1 MAKFLTIQGGN
12 HTVNINFIAEVDWT
26 TGEEEATVTMASGV
40 EYTCEEEDYRALR
53 VAMGLDVQG
62 LEGLFDEAA

>member
-1 MAKFLTIQGGN
+1 MANFLTIQNGAFTIN
-12 HTVNINFIAEVDWT
+12 VNLIAEVEWLKN
-26 TGEEEATVTMASGV
+26 EATVTMATGR
-40 EYTCEEEDYRALR
+40 EYTCDGEDYHALR